1 MEKKLPEANRV
12 IFSLYVYINLK
23 NSEDKYNKRKEC
35 IILPQLTD
43 RQRTLLRLINQMSQN
58 TTTAIGTNSGF
69 AVDFPSVD
77 LNVDL
82 GGISSGRPTPTPMPP
97 TPAPIPPA
105 VPTTMR
111 ELLFTL
117 INEQVQVTVP
127 FGTVSGLL
135 LTVRDDYIVV
145 VEAGSQVLIRIEK
158 IEFVSEL

>member
-1 MEKKLPEANRV
+1 M
-12 IFSLYVYINLK
+12 IFSLHLFIKRILTQDA
-23 NSEDKYNKRKEC
+23 EDKYNERKEC

-43 RQRTLLRLINQMSQN
+43 RQRNLLSLINQMSQN

-69 AVDFPSVD
+69 AIDFPSVD
-77 LNVDL
+77 LDVDL
-82 GGISSGRPTPTPMPP
+82 GGISTGRPTPTPVPP
-97 TPAPIPPA
+97 TPTPIPPG

-111 ELLFTL
+111 ELLLTL
-117 INEQVQVTVP
+117 VNEQVQVTVP

-145 VEAGSQVLIRIEK
+145 IEAGSQVLIRIEK